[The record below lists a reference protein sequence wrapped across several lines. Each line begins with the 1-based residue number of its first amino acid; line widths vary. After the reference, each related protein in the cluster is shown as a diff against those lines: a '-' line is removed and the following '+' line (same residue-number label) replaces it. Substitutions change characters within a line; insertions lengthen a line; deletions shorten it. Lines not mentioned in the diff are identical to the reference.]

1 MAQWS
6 VICSKAAAK
15 GKSYSVDCVSTTIC
29 MGGPLL
35 RLCLPRIAG
44 RYQGILSGNK
54 CFYMPHVVL
63 CSPGCP

>member
-6 VICSKAAAK
+6 VIGSKAAAK
-15 GKSYSVDCVSTTIC
+15 GKSYSVDCVSIC

-35 RLCLPRIAG
+35 RLHFLPIAG

-63 CSPGCP
+63 CSSGCP